1 MAELEPSSSEPPD
14 SGGYDQD
21 ECECGADLDSV
32 IERLLNYKKKG
43 KKKDAGGGSS
53 SASPTSFF
61 KRLEGAVGQRNL
73 ISAQEVR
80 AICKAATKIFLK
92 QPALLRLRSPVRI
105 VGDIHGQY
113 EDLLKIFQYNGHPPE
128 SDYLFLGDYVDRGS
142 EGFEVMMLLLCYKL
156 KYPGKFFMI
165 RGNHECSSISRI
177 YGFHDEI
184 KQKYGG
190 KMFKTFTEVFNCLP
204 FAAIV
209 GKKIFC
215 IHGGLS
221 PELRSMSQIERI
233 KRPCEIPEYG
243 MLCDFLW
250 ADPSNEVISWAE
262 SDRGVSFVFGKK
274 VVDNFME
281 KHGMDLVVRA
291 HQVVAKGYEFFA
303 KRKLVT
309 VFSAPNYM
317 NEFDN
322 SGAVLAV
329 DEDLLCSFQIL
340 QGRGATKAAVDKS
353 KAKKKGEGS
362 TEQQQ
367 QDKEDSAAAKRTKLD
382 H

>member
-1 MAELEPSSSEPPD
+1 
-14 SGGYDQD
+14 
-21 ECECGADLDSV
+21 
-32 IERLLNYKKKG
+32 
-43 KKKDAGGGSS
+43 
-53 SASPTSFF
+53 
-61 KRLEGAVGQRNL
+61 
-73 ISAQEVR
+73 
-80 AICKAATKIFLK
+80 
-92 QPALLRLRSPVRI
+92 
-105 VGDIHGQY
+105 
-113 EDLLKIFQYNGHPPE
+113 
-128 SDYLFLGDYVDRGS
+128 
-142 EGFEVMMLLLCYKL
+142 
-156 KYPGKFFMI
+156 
-165 RGNHECSSISRI
+165 
-177 YGFHDEI
+177 
-184 KQKYGG
+184 
-190 KMFKTFTEVFNCLP
+190 
-204 FAAIV
+204 
-209 GKKIFC
+209 
-215 IHGGLS
+215 
-221 PELRSMSQIERI
+221 
-233 KRPCEIPEYG
+233 
-243 MLCDFLW
+243 
-250 ADPSNEVISWAE
+250 
-262 SDRGVSFVFGKK
+262 
-274 VVDNFME
+274 ME